1 MIKRKLLPAL
11 ALGLLLLG
19 SCKDDKDKVK
29 PATPAV
35 PVPTS
40 DLYFVAKIEGADF
53 MVEALKN
60 NYGSG
65 AGSGSGNSSGSWVE
79 EQSLLLMNT
88 VTQHVSG
95 VLVVKTFANKPNECS
110 QIETMFK
117 PGVYPFGK
125 TVQGSGTP
133 AKDGIVIVHTDA
145 GGKYW
150 TSDLGTGDQTGS
162 TFEVVEHI
170 ANNDGFSQRITK
182 ARFNCKL
189 YDGLGNTK
197 SLTNGEIR
205 SRSVQCA
212 HL

>member
-1 MIKRKLLPAL
+1 MIKLKFLPAL

-19 SCKDDKDKVK
+19 GCKDDKDKVK
-29 PATPAV
+29 PATPAA

-40 DLYFVAKIEGADF
+40 DLYFVAKIDGADF
-53 MVEALKN
+53 LVEALKN

-65 AGSGSGNSSGSWVE
+65 AGSGTGNSSGTWVE

-88 VTQHVSG
+88 VNNHVSG
-95 VLVVKTFANKPNECS
+95 VLFVKAFTDKPNDCA
-110 QIETMFK
+110 QLETMIK

-133 AKDGIVIVHTDA
+133 ATDGIVIVHTDA
-145 GGKYW
+145 NGKYW

-162 TFEVVEHI
+162 TFDVVEHI
-170 ANNDGFSQRITK
+170 ANNDGFSQRISK

-189 YDGLGNTK
+189 YDGLGNSKT
-197 SLTNGEIR
+197 LTNGEIR
-205 SRSVQCA
+205 SRSVQCG

>member
-1 MIKRKLLPAL
+1 MIRRKLFPAL
-11 ALGLLLLG
+11 ALGILLLG
-19 SCKDDKDKVK
+19 SCKDEKATVK
-29 PATPAV
+29 PATPAT

-40 DLYFVAKIEGADF
+40 DLYFVAKIDGADF

-65 AGSGSGNSSGSWVE
+65 AGSSSGNSSGPWVE

-88 VTQHVSG
+88 VNQHVSG
-95 VLVVKTFANKPNECS
+95 VLFVKTFANKPDVCS
-110 QIETMFK
+110 QIETMVK

-125 TVQGSGTP
+125 TVKGTGTP

-145 GGKYW
+145 NGKYW
-150 TSDLGTGDQTGS
+150 TSDFGTGDQTGS

-189 YDGLGNTK
+189 YDGQGNSKT
-197 SLTNGEIR
+197 LTNGEIR
-205 SRSVQCA
+205 SRSVQCG